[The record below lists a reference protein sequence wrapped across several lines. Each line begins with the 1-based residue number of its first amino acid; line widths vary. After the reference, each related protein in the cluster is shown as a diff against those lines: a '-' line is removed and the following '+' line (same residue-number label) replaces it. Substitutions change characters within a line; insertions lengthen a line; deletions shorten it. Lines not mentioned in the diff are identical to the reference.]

1 MKLLVLLGV
10 AAVGVIGFIWWK
22 GSPET
27 STLPEQKMPSVETSG
42 VNTAPVTPP
51 APEAQP
57 KSMGQYTAADVAK
70 HADRS
75 SCWTIVRGQVFDVTG
90 AIDQH
95 PGGADKILGMC
106 GKDATAQ
113 FVGKHG
119 GMEKQE
125 AMLTSMGIGTLV
137 TMPE

>member
-10 AAVGVIGFIWWK
+10 VAVGVIGFIWWN
-22 GSPET
+22 GSPEAP
-27 STLPEQKMPSVETSG
+27 TLPEKEMPPVATSQA
-42 VNTAPVTPP
+42 NMAPVTLP
-51 APEAQP
+51 APEAP
-57 KSMGQYTAADVAK
+57 SKPIGQYTAADVAK
-70 HADRS
+70 HTDRS

-90 AIDQH
+90 AIDKH

-106 GKDATAQ
+106 GKDATSQ

-137 TMPE
+137 TMP

>member
-10 AAVGVIGFIWWK
+10 VAVGVIGFIWWN
-22 GSPET
+22 GSPEA
-27 STLPEQKMPSVETSG
+27 STLPEEEMPSVATPQA
-42 VNTAPVTPP
+42 NMAPVTLP
-51 APEAQP
+51 APEAP
-57 KSMGQYTAADVAK
+57 SKPIVQYTAADVAK
-70 HADRS
+70 HTDRS

-90 AIDQH
+90 AIDKH

-137 TMPE
+137 TMP

>member
-1 MKLLVLLGV
+1 MKLFVLLGV
-10 AAVGVIGFIWWK
+10 AAVGVIGFIWWS
-22 GSPET
+22 GNHET
-27 STLPEQKMPSVETSG
+27 SVLSEKEARSNTTSQEKQVSATPS
-42 VNTAPVTPP
+42 APV
-51 APEAQP
+51 AQP
-57 KSMGQYTAADVAK
+57 KSMGQYTVADVAK

-75 SCWTIVRGQVFDVTG
+75 SCWTIVRGQVFDVTA
-90 AIDQH
+90 AIDKH

-125 AMLTSMGIGTLV
+125 TMLTSMGIGTLI
-137 TMPE
+137 TMP